1 MGVHRVGVALV
12 AMLLAR
18 SGSAQGRARPCSRA
32 VVAAEWPREAVMRRY
47 DMNGFER
54 DTEITELF
62 FAIDP
67 GLFAVKAWQH
77 HQQPESGRVIFLRI
91 LGHVEPPR

>member
-1 MGVHRVGVALV
+1 
-12 AMLLAR
+12 
-18 SGSAQGRARPCSRA
+18 
-32 VVAAEWPREAVMRRY
+32 MRRY